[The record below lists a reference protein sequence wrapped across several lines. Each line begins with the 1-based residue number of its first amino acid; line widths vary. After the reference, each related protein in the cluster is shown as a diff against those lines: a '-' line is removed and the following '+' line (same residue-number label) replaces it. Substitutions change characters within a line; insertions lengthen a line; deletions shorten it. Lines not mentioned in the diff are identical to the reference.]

1 MQASRNNVERVEEI
15 WKEMKTYGIKPD
27 VISYGTLMKANT
39 DDAERVEEL
48 WKEMIENGIKPDA
61 AAHTTRKQATRNRN

>member
-48 WKEMIENGIKPDA
+48 WKEMIESGKYLK
-61 AAHTTRKQATRNRN
+61 RKRACIAYMESIVD